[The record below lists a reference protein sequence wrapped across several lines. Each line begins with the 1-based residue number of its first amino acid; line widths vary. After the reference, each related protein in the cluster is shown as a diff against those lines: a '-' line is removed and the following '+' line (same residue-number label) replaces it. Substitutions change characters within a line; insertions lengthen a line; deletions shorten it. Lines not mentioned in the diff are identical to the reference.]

1 MSKVAKKVTSIGS
14 FGVTDALDVWGDK
27 AAQAQKD
34 AAKQAEADRA
44 ALTASQSNSPTLDS
58 ADVTAAREAE
68 RQRKLALS
76 GQSSTIL
83 TSAGGAA
90 TANAGQKTLLGQ

>member
-1 MSKVAKKVTSIGS
+1 MGKSVRKIADPLGLP
-14 FGVTDALDVWGDK
+14 DPLDLWGDK

-34 AAKQAEADRA
+34 AEKQAQLDRD
-44 ALTASQSNSPTLDS
+44 ALTASQTSAPTLGGD
-58 ADVTAAREAE
+58 DVAAAREAE

-83 TSAGGAA
+83 TSAGGAS
-90 TANAGQKTLLGQ
+90 TSNTGQKTLLGQ

>member
-1 MSKVAKKVTSIGS
+1 MGKATRKIFDPLGLP
-14 FGVTDALDVWGDK
+14 DPLDLWGDK

-34 AAKQAEADRA
+34 AEKSAAADRA
-44 ALTASQSNSPTLDS
+44 ALTASQETAPTLGGD
-58 ADVTAAREAE
+58 DVTAAREAE
-68 RQRKLALS
+68 RQRKLALA

-90 TANAGQKTLLGQ
+90 SATTGQKTLLGS